1 MYSLSYTRQFN
12 KDIKL
17 AAKRGYNITLLE
29 TVISKLVNAGKLDAI
44 YLPHKLKGNYSDCLE
59 CHIKPDWLL
68 IWKQDNKAKE
78 IILIRTGTHA
88 DLF

>member
-1 MYSLSYTRQFN
+1 MFTLSYTNQFN
-12 KDIKL
+12 KDVRL
-17 AAKRGYNITLLE
+17 AAKRGYNMRLLE
-29 TVISKLVNAGKLDAI
+29 TAINKLITTGKLDEK
-44 YLPHKLKGNYSDCLE
+44 YLPHKLKGDYSDCME

-78 IILIRTGTHA
+78 ITLVRTGTHA